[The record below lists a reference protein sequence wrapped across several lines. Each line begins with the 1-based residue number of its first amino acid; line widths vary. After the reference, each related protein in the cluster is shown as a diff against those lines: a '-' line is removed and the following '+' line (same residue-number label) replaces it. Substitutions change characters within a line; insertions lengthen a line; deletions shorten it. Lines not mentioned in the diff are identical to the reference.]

1 MNTIKKIAKLVC
13 AILIGLPVSILTIPL
28 YIVILIDNIYNDIL
42 F

>member
-13 AILIGLPVSILTIPL
+13 AILIGLPVSILTISL

>member
-1 MNTIKKIAKLVC
+1 MNTVKKIAKLVC
-13 AILIGLPVSILTIPL
+13 AIIIGLPASILTIPL